1 MYMLMPPIKHNL
13 LNYYSASQPCENVLN
28 RNILKTVN
36 AITKIGGKIY
46 HLNQIDQNSFSQ
58 ISQLT
63 GNAKI
68 KFLESMY
75 NS

>member
-28 RNILKTVN
+28 RNILKTLN
-36 AITKIGGKIY
+36 AIKKIGGKIY

-58 ISQLT
+58 ISRLT